1 MKGVLFDFNG
11 TRFFDSPLHCKAWK
25 RIALKYFHKELT
37 DEELDKNVQGRP
49 NNLILSYL
57 SPSPLSEE
65 KRNEI
70 ANEKEVRY
78 RKLASDNP
86 SFLHFAPG
94 LTEFL
99 ELLKKNRIPRAIAT
113 SSEKTNRAW
122 YRQTFPL
129 FEYFPREAIVY
140 DDGSFQRGKPDPQI
154 YEVAAKRIH
163 LEPFSCVIF
172 EDSASGLL
180 SAYRAKAGKIV
191 LVKDKNSLPSFQTP
205 SYVDETI
212 ENYTPR
218 KESILRFLG
227 L

>member
-11 TRFFDSPLHCKAWK
+11 TRFFDSPLHCRAWK
-25 RIALKYFHKELT
+25 RIALEYFHKQLT
-37 DEELDKNVQGRP
+37 DEDLDKNVQGRP

-57 SPSPLSEE
+57 SPSTLSEE

-78 RKLASDNP
+78 RKLASSDP
-86 SFLHFAPG
+86 AFLHFAPG
-94 LTEFL
+94 LTLFL
-99 ELLKKNRIPRAIAT
+99 EFLKKNHVPRAIAT
-113 SSEKTNRAW
+113 SSEKSNRAW
-122 YRQTFPL
+122 YRKVFPL
-129 FEYFPREAIVY
+129 LEYFPKEAIVY

-163 LEPFSCVIF
+163 LDPSSCVIF

-191 LVKDKNSLPSFQTP
+191 LVKDKNCPPTFLIP

-218 KESILRFLG
+218 KENILRFLG

>member
-1 MKGVLFDFNG
+1 MKGVIFDFNG

-99 ELLKKNRIPRAIAT
+99 KLLKKNRIPRAIAT

-122 YRQTFPL
+122 YRKTFPL

-163 LEPFSCVIF
+163 LEPSSCVIF

-180 SAYRAKAGKIV
+180 SACRAKAGKIV

-218 KESILRFLG
+218 KESVLRFLG